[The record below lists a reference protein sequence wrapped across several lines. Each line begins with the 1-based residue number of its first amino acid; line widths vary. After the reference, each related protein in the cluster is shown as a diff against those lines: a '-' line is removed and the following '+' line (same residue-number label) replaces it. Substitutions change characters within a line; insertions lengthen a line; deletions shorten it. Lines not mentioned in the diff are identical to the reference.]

1 MSDNNNRPRGPIG
14 GRPGGPTRGPRRT
27 GARPSAVVVEKK
39 KKRLVI
45 PGGASTGSAGVK
57 PKIQLTP
64 KNTPTPPA
72 PAPAPIPTPTPAPVE
87 APVAAVE
94 APVPAPDAPATP
106 APVATAP
113 VEAPVAVAP
122 QPVEAAAAA
131 TPVDAK
137 AVDTPKTDSVATRST
152 SGPQAATIKTGGANK
167 APTLAPPLVSAAEA
181 RPLPTPKP
189 KPKPKPRPAAPRVS
203 DADIAQAAR
212 NLGLSVAEYRARQE
226 ALMKAQA
233 QSVERAARK
242 AEEAAARQAR
252 MIDEQTKLEAKKK
265 AEEDAELKRIEAD
278 DAAKREKEKDEKER
292 LQRKS
297 VGSPLE
303 RKEGEELSEIEKAGG
318 RIKKKRN
325 TPPPTRSKGDTKR
338 RRGKLTIVSALSG
351 NDERQ
356 RSLAAVKRKRE
367 RERQRRMGGSGSRE
381 KVQRE
386 VVVPET
392 ITIADLANR
401 MAERGADVVK
411 YLMQQ
416 GTMSTMNDV
425 LDADTAQL
433 IVEDFGHT
441 VKRVSDADVEDN
453 FLLDDEPSAE
463 QDRKPRAP
471 VIAIM
476 GHVDHGKT
484 SLLDALRSTDVV
496 SGEAGGITQH
506 IGAYQLQLATGDK
519 ITVLDTPGHAAFAQ
533 MRTRGAEAVDIVV
546 LVVAAD
552 DGVKPQ
558 TIESIRYA
566 LGADKPIIVAI
577 NKMDTYEA
585 NSLKVETDLLQYNIV
600 TENMSGE
607 VQAIPV
613 SAKEKTGLKELAEAI
628 TLQAEL
634 MELKANP
641 KRNPDG
647 LVIESR
653 FEKGRGAVTTLLVKR
668 GTLKRG
674 DMIVA
679 DEYMGKV
686 KAMMDE
692 RGKQLKTAGP
702 SMAIEVMGLD
712 GAPMPGEPFAVVEG
726 EQKAREIVEYRAG
739 LKRKVTASQPN
750 ALASME
756 QMMAKLQNKE
766 VSELPLLVKADVQG
780 SAEAI
785 KASLEG
791 LSNSEVKANVIYA
804 EAGGISESDV
814 QMAMTA
820 GAPIIAFNV
829 RPNKQAKE
837 MAAREGVEIRYY
849 SIIYEL
855 IEMVEGVLTG
865 MIKPERRETFIGYA
879 EILEVFNIS
888 KLGKIAGCRVSD
900 GRVERGSGVRLLRD
914 DVVIHEGTLKT
925 LKRFKDE
932 VEKVQSGME
941 CGMAFENYEDLRKG
955 DQIECFTVQ
964 MIDRSL
970 EDVAISDLEDDKESA

>member
-14 GRPGGPTRGPRRT
+14 GRPGGPNRGPRRT

-39 KKRLVI
+39 KKRLI
-45 PGGASTGSAGVK
+45 KPGSGSAAAGGVK
-57 PKIQLTP
+57 PKIQLKP
-64 KNTPTPPA
+64 KNTPTPP
-72 PAPAPIPTPTPAPVE
+72 PAPAPTPAPVVPKP
-87 APVAAVE
+87 APVAA
-94 APVPAPDAPATP
+94 APTP
-106 APVATAP
+106 AP
-113 VEAPVAVAP
+113 EAPAP
-122 QPVEAAAAA
+122 TPTVEAAAPAA
-131 TPVDAK
+131 TTDAK
-137 AVDTPKTDSVATRST
+137 AVEIPKPDSAEAPVSA
-152 SGPQAATIKTGGANK
+152 GPQAASPAITAKVK
-167 APTLAPPLVSAAEA
+167 APTLAPPIMTAAEA
-181 RPLPTPKP
+181 APVASARPKP
-189 KPKPKPRPAAPRVS
+189 KPKPKPKAPKVS
-203 DADIAQAAR
+203 DADIAAAAR
-212 NLGLSVAEYRARQE
+212 GLGLSVAEYKARQD

-233 QSVERAARK
+233 QSAERAAKK
-242 AEEAAARQAR
+242 AAEAEARQAR
-252 MIDEQTKLEAKKK
+252 MRDEQEALEAKKK
-265 AEEDAELKRIEAD
+265 AEEEAELKRIEEEE
-278 DAAKREKEKDEKER
+278 AAKRAKEKEDQER

-303 RKEGEELSEIEKAGG
+303 RKEGEDLSEIEKAGG

-325 TPPPTRSKGDTKR
+325 TPPPTRSKGEQKR

-367 RERQRRMGGSGSRE
+367 RERQRRAGGSGSRE

-386 VVVPET
+386 VTVPET

-441 VKRVSDADVEDN
+441 VKRVSDADVEMD

-463 QDRKPRAP
+463 KDRKPRAP

-484 SLLDALRSTDVV
+484 SLLDALRSTDVA

-566 LGADKPIIVAI
+566 LDADKPIIVAI

-585 NSLKVETDLLQYNIV
+585 NSLRVETDLLQHNIV

-692 RGKQLKTAGP
+692 RGKQVKAAGP

-726 EQKAREIVEYRAG
+726 EQKAREIVEYRQG
-739 LKRKVTASQPN
+739 LKRKVAASQPN

-791 LSNSEVKANVIYA
+791 LSNSEVKANVILA
-804 EAGGISESDV
+804 AAGGISESDV

-855 IEMVEGVLTG
+855 IEMVESALTG

-888 KLGKIAGCRVSD
+888 KLGKIAGCRVTD

-955 DQIECFTVQ
+955 DQIECFTVE

-970 EDVAISDLEDDKESA
+970 EDVALSDMEAESA

>member
-14 GRPGGPTRGPRRT
+14 GRPGGPNRGPRRT

-39 KKRLVI
+39 KKRLVK
-45 PGGASTGSAGVK
+45 PGSGASAAGGVK
-57 PKIQLTP
+57 PKIQLKP
-64 KNTPTPPA
+64 KNTPA
-72 PAPAPIPTPTPAPVE
+72 PVVPTPTP
-87 APVAAVE
+87 VAA
-94 APVPAPDAPATP
+94 APTP
-106 APVATAP
+106 AP
-113 VEAPVAVAP
+113 EAPSPAP
-122 QPVEAAAAA
+122 TVEAAAPAPTTDA
-131 TPVDAK
+131 EAVEIPKPDSAEAPV
-137 AVDTPKTDSVATRST
+137 T
-152 SGPQAATIKTGGANK
+152 SGPQAATPAITAKVKG
-167 APTLAPPLVSAAEA
+167 PTLAPPIMTAAEA
-181 RPLPTPKP
+181 APVTAARPKP
-189 KPKPKPRPAAPRVS
+189 KPKPKPKAPKVS
-203 DADIAQAAR
+203 DADIAAAAR
-212 NLGLSVAEYRARQE
+212 GLGLSVAEYKARQE

-233 QSVERAARK
+233 QSAERAAKK
-242 AEEAAARQAR
+242 AAEAEARQER
-252 MIDEQTKLEAKKK
+252 MRNEHAQLEAKKK
-265 AEEDAELKRIEAD
+265 AEEEAELKRIEEEE
-278 DAAKREKEKDEKER
+278 AAKRAKDKEDQER

-303 RKEGEELSEIEKAGG
+303 RKDGEDLSEIEKAGG

-367 RERQRRMGGSGSRE
+367 RERQRRAGGSGSRE

-453 FLLDDEPSAE
+453 FLIDDEPSAE
-463 QDRKPRAP
+463 KDRKPRAP

-484 SLLDALRSTDVV
+484 SLLDALRSTDVA

-566 LGADKPIIVAI
+566 LDADKPIIVAI

-585 NSLKVETDLLQYNIV
+585 NPLRVETDLLQHNIV

-692 RGKQLKTAGP
+692 RGKQVKAAGP

-726 EQKAREIVEYRAG
+726 EQKAREIVEYRQG
-739 LKRKVTASQPN
+739 LKRKVAASQPN

-855 IEMVEGVLTG
+855 IEMVESALTG

-888 KLGKIAGCRVSD
+888 KLGKIAGCRVTD

-955 DQIECFTVQ
+955 DQIECFTVE

-970 EDVAISDLEDDKESA
+970 EDVALSDMEAESA

>member
-1 MSDNNNRPRGPIG
+1 M
-14 GRPGGPTRGPRRT
+14 
-27 GARPSAVVVEKK
+27 
-39 KKRLVI
+39 
-45 PGGASTGSAGVK
+45 K
-57 PKIQLTP
+57 PKIQLKP
-64 KNTPTPPA
+64 KNTPTPPPAPTPKPAPTPAPAA
-72 PAPAPIPTPTPAPVE
+72 PAPVVAAPEPTPAPV
-87 APVAAVE
+87 VAETVQ
-94 APVPAPDAPATP
+94 VATP
-106 APVATAP
+106 EQATPEQATTD
-113 VEAPVAVAP
+113 
-122 QPVEAAAAA
+122 AAA
-131 TPVDAK
+131 TDSK
-137 AVDTPKTDSVATRST
+137 AVDVPTPDSANVRAAT
-152 SGPQAATIKTGGANK
+152 GPQAATIKTGALKK
-167 APTLAPPLVSAAEA
+167 APTLAPPILSAAEA
-181 RPLPTPKP
+181 KP
-189 KPKPKPRPAAPRVS
+189 KAAPKPKPRPKAPKVS
-203 DADIAQAAR
+203 DADIATAAR
-212 NLGLSVAEYRARQE
+212 GLGLSVAEYKARQE
-226 ALMKAQA
+226 ALMNAQA
-233 QSVERAARK
+233 QSAERNAKKAAE
-242 AEEAAARQAR
+242 AEARQAR
-252 MIDEQTKLEAKKK
+252 MRDEQAQLEAKKK
-265 AEEDAELKRIEAD
+265 AEEDAALKRIEEE
-278 DAAKREKEKDEKER
+278 DAAKREKDKEDQDR

-325 TPPPTRSKGDTKR
+325 TPPPTRSKGEQKR

-356 RSLAAVKRKRE
+356 QSLAAVKRKRE

-392 ITIADLANR
+392 ITIANLANR

-441 VKRVSDADVEDN
+441 VRRVSDADVEMD

-484 SLLDALRSTDVV
+484 SLLDALRSTDVA

-566 LGADKPIIVAI
+566 LDANKPIIVAI

-585 NSLKVETDLLQYNIV
+585 NSLKVETDLLQYDIV

-692 RGKQLKTAGP
+692 RGKQVKTAGP

-726 EQKAREIVEYRAG
+726 EQKAREIVEYRQG
-739 LKRKVTASQPN
+739 LKRKVTAAQPN

-888 KLGKIAGCRVSD
+888 KLGKIAGCRVTD

-941 CGMAFENYEDLRKG
+941 CGMAFEKYEDLRKG
-955 DQIECFTVQ
+955 DQIECFTVE
-964 MIDRSL
+964 MVDRSL
-970 EDVAISDLEDDKESA
+970 EDVAISDMVAEKEGA